1 MTNKTL
7 ARWRKPLIR
16 VIFGLGRFKP
26 DFMTWHHQIVHVKA
40 KTRAQSGDYVWLVV
54 LRDVFL
60 ALGFLVVA
68 FFAAVFFETVF
79 FATVFFEA
87 GFFNAAFCFFGLVL
101 MAGCLDEFDLAA
113 PFGGV
118 VVINSYSDSET
129 A

>member
-1 MTNKTL
+1 
-7 ARWRKPLIR
+7 
-16 VIFGLGRFKP
+16 
-26 DFMTWHHQIVHVKA
+26 MTWHHQIAHVKA
-40 KTRAQSGDYVWLVV
+40 KTRAKSGDYVWLVV

-79 FATVFFEA
+79 FATIFFEA
-87 GFFNAAFCFFGLVL
+87 VFFNAAFRFSGLAL

-118 VVINSYSDSET
+118 VVINS
-129 A
+129 

>member
-1 MTNKTL
+1 MNNKTL

-16 VIFGLGRFKP
+16 VIFGLGCFKS
-26 DFMTWHHQIVHVKA
+26 DFLTWYHQIVHVKA

-60 ALGFLVVA
+60 ALGFLVVV

-79 FATVFFEA
+79 FATVFFATVFFEA
-87 GFFNAAFCFFGLVL
+87 GFFNIAFRFSGLAL

-118 VVINSYSDSET
+118 VVTNS
-129 A
+129 